1 MRFLKILGMVVALHV
16 VLFTIFLL
24 SPGCQS
30 NPTTPA
36 PVPAASTEPA
46 DSSSTLAAT
55 PVDEQ
60 ENWTSPRAATSTRT
74 PAPAGSNSVSSTI
87 SSAPLPGMA
96 ADGGRSA
103 PARPSNPESYVSTG
117 DTPPPALNPPPTT
130 HIVRAGDSFAKI
142 AARYGTTATAVQ
154 RANPGVKPQSLRVG
168 QEIKLPAN
176 ITAGASAGG
185 SASAPAS
192 AAGARYTVRAG
203 DSLSAI
209 AARNGTTVTALRQAN
224 NLRSDTIQIGQELT
238 IPGGAS
244 GSASAVRASSAA
256 PAPARRA
263 ANTISGD
270 ASTAT
275 FEHTLRSGET
285 LGALAKRYGVSTESI
300 IEANNISD
308 PRKIR
313 AGQKLTI
320 PGQGGRQT
328 SAPAAAT
335 TAPAPSAPATQPETT
350 PAPAGDPLPPADS
363 LPPPEPLVPAD
374 MTDAP
379 PIPVDEPVPT
389 P

>member
-24 SPGCQS
+24 RPGCQS

-36 PVPAASTEPA
+36 PTPAVSGEPTDA
-46 DSSSTLAAT
+46 TDTLAAT

-60 ENWTSPRAATSTRT
+60 ENWTSPRAAAGTRT
-74 PAPAGSNSVSSTI
+74 PAPSGGSNSVSSKI
-87 SSAPLPGMA
+87 SSAPLPGFA
-96 ADGGRSA
+96 NDGGRAA

-130 HIVRAGDSFAKI
+130 HIVRAGDSFTKI
-142 AARYGTTATAVQ
+142 AAKYGTTATALQ
-154 RANPGVKPQSLRVG
+154 KANPGVKPQSLRVG
-168 QEIKLPAN
+168 QEIKLPAS
-176 ITAGASAGG
+176 IA
-185 SASAPAS
+185 APRTPAAS
-192 AAGARYTVRAG
+192 AAAAPSYSAGSRYTVRAG

-224 NLRSDTIQIGQELT
+224 NLRNDVIQIGQEL
-238 IPGGAS
+238 IVPGGAS
-244 GSASAVRASSAA
+244 Q
-256 PAPARRA
+256 PAPAMRANEDAPAAARRTA
-263 ANTISGD
+263 GTISGD
-270 ASTAT
+270 ASTT
-275 FEHTLRSGET
+275 TVEHTLRSGET
-285 LGALAKRYGVSTESI
+285 LGALAKRYGVSTDAI

-313 AGQKLTI
+313 AGQKLVI
-320 PGQGGRQT
+320 PGQR
-328 SAPAAAT
+328 AT
-335 TAPAPSAPATQPETT
+335 GASTT
-350 PAPAGDPLPPADS
+350 PAPAPARTAPAPQPNAPAPASDPLPPTDS

-374 MTDAP
+374 ITDAP